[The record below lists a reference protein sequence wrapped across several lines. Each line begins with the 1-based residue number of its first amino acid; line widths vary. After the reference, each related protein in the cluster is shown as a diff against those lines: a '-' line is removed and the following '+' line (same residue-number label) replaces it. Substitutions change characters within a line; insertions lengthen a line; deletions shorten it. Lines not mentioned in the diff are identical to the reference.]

1 MSDIFPIIESAPLN
15 INNKSL
21 PLYKE
26 IKWDFEKNIPC
37 FIDGDIVI
45 LEGIEAIKTW
55 VFKAIN
61 TDRFKYLIYSWNY
74 GNELKSLIGKEYTP
88 SYSTAE
94 GLRFIKECLEINEY
108 INSVTILSGNFRE
121 GMIIDLTIKVDS
133 VYGLEVI
140 QYNVNN
146 IL

>member
-1 MSDIFPIIESAPLN
+1 MASIFPIIDARPIE
-15 INNKSL
+15 ITTKEL

-26 IKWDFEKNIPC
+26 IKWNFEKNIPY

-45 LEGIEAIKTW
+45 LEGIEALKTW
-55 VFKAIN
+55 IFKALN
-61 TDRFKYLIYSWNY
+61 TDRFKHIIYSWNY

-88 SYSTAE
+88 SYTTAE
-94 GLRFIKECLEINEY
+94 SLRFIKEALEVNEY
-108 INSVTILSGNFRE
+108 INNVTILSSKFSDGR
-121 GMIIDLTIKVDS
+121 IIELSIKVDS